1 MFNHRPTKLLYLLLC
16 ALPLCIA
23 VSIGYGVSRQQLAP
37 AMASDYSNYQCTTG
51 SNRPE
56 TFRILT
62 LTVMDSVELA
72 NRLCAAP
79 AMQTHYGQVEI
90 VWHTRGFITA
100 RDIVEQDYDLF
111 LNRPYLV
118 AGLVPDYE
126 RYYRPII
133 TSAPYSVYWLSR
145 TSKPELTPTYF
156 ANKRVGLLDDFY
168 SQSFFLLPSGSLRSA
183 NIHLNDAQKVLFH
196 DLNSLYSA
204 FEAGE
209 VDLITSPDIGSFD
222 NRIDPLYNLAIEE
235 QAPPISWF
243 IRRDAGSSQLHC
255 TVQNIISNTI
265 NWMRDAKSDITQECL

>member
-1 MFNHRPTKLLYLLLC
+1 MLNHHPTKLLYLLLC
-16 ALPLCIA
+16 ALPLCLA
-23 VSIGYGVSRQQLAP
+23 VSISYGVSRQQLAP

-79 AMQTHYGQVEI
+79 DMQAHYGQVEI

-100 RDIVEQDYDLF
+100 RDIVEQHYDLF

-145 TSKPELTPTYF
+145 TSKPELTPAYF
-156 ANKRVGLLDDFY
+156 ADKRVGLLDDFY

-183 NIHLNDAQKVLFH
+183 NIQLNDAQKVLFH

-204 FEAGE
+204 FETGD
-209 VDLITSPDIGSFD
+209 VDLITSPDIGSFG

-243 IRRDAGSSQLHC
+243 IRRDAGSSALHC

-265 NWMRDAKSDITQECL
+265 NWMRDAESDITQECL